1 MSLKLKVSYENEKEL
16 QQVVDLLRPVMKQ
29 CKKASKQGKYSR
41 AYIEVRWQIWL
52 VKQLTICYRTDII
65 NLQANIE
72 STPVVILEVVID
84 TGTDINI

>member
-41 AYIEVRWQIWL
+41 AYIEVR
-52 VKQLTICYRTDII
+52 
-65 NLQANIE
+65 
-72 STPVVILEVVID
+72 
-84 TGTDINI
+84 